1 MVEYTVLRDYQT
13 AVGLLLAATPE
24 RSARYYRDALCTLA
38 LAVSWRL
45 VFECTRS
52 RFAALRV
59 LSHGWCACWHLR
71 QMLRPPGLRARAV
84 GLRSAESGARLQGR
98 AVHAGP
104 CSVPS
109 HAFSFAHAWHSPT
122 MYPHLLTGACSKRIP
137 AETHISEPAW
147 IMCKAYRLQ
156 VQGQRRRQHLPNRY
170 SRNRSQ
176 LIAFSDDTST
186 PAGCEHQR

>member
-71 QMLRPPGLRARAV
+71 QVLRPPGLRARGCRV
-84 GLRSAESGARLQGR
+84 EVCR
-98 AVHAGP
+98 VW
-104 CSVPS
+104 C
-109 HAFSFAHAWHSPT
+109 
-122 MYPHLLTGACSKRIP
+122 
-137 AETHISEPAW
+137 
-147 IMCKAYRLQ
+147 
-156 VQGQRRRQHLPNRY
+156 
-170 SRNRSQ
+170 
-176 LIAFSDDTST
+176 TST
-186 PAGCEHQR
+186 WTRCARWPFQCALAGFQLATALLPPGMA